1 MHVCLHGELHAK
13 LINLR
18 QCGQH
23 WFAKPPLMAHRWR
36 SIGNFPC
43 PITLNKHCW
52 IRPQMR
58 PDMPTAQLPSES
70 QKRNQLTYTHTH
82 IHIHMY
88 VRGVC
93 VRNSDMFVWISNAN
107 NSAATTTTTAPSLGA
122 QSHKLRQFWVVI
134 LFAHSTG
141 QQKRRHEHNKAQ
153 NYDDCLYIY
162 IYFPSLFSPP
172 SDFFYL

>member
-1 MHVCLHGELHAK
+1 MWAT
-13 LINLR
+13 LI
-18 QCGQH
+18 C
-23 WFAKPPLMAHRWR
+23 KPPLMAHRWR

-82 IHIHMY
+82 IHTY

-122 QSHKLRQFWVVI
+122 QSHKLRQIWVVI

-153 NYDDCLYIY
+153 NYDDCLYMY
-162 IYFPSLFSPP
+162 IHIFPLSFFSP
-172 SDFFYL
+172 FCLFLFVEILKLIAMALL